1 MMEVALLHHIKI
13 SDTILSDPQLII
25 HFNVAGAGGF
35 EPPNA
40 GTKIL
45 CLTT

>member
-1 MMEVALLHHIKI
+1 MTRYMLFKNYPKLCGQFSSE
-13 SDTILSDPQLII
+13 Q
-25 HFNVAGAGGF
+25 NVAGAGGF